1 VDRSDPLRRDARLR
15 AARAAQPARL
25 PGALLSAP
33 LLAGAPRAA
42 PFDVVGLGQCSI
54 DHVAIVDGFPPYAGK
69 VAMREYLRLPGGQI
83 ATALLACA
91 RLGLRTSF
99 LSTVG
104 DDGVAESVLGPL
116 RAAGVDVSRVLEMP
130 GAQSQLALIVVDVQS
145 GERTVVWHR
154 DPRLRMP
161 RERLSRADLERGRAL
176 HLDAG
181 DPDAAAWAAREARA
195 CGVAVF
201 ADVDTVAP
209 GVDDVLRAVD
219 FPIVSTQFAEQ
230 RFGSPIE
237 ALRGLAALGARWP
250 VVTLGDRGAVGG
262 SADAPLASPAF
273 DVEVRDTTGAGDVFH
288 GAFIAAALEG
298 ADAAAALRIANGA
311 AAMNCRALG
320 AQGGLPT
327 RAQLDAFLASAR
339 HRAPAG

>member
-1 VDRSDPLRRDARLR
+1 VDRVDPVRRDARLR
-15 AARAAQPARL
+15 AARAPQPARV
-25 PGALLSAP
+25 PGALLSDP
-33 LLAGAPRAA
+33 LLPGAPRAA

-69 VAMREYLRLPGGQI
+69 VAMQQYLRLPGGQI

-116 RAAGVDVSRVLEMP
+116 RAAGVDVSRVVEMP
-130 GAQSQLALIVVDVQS
+130 GAASQLALIVVDARS

-154 DPRLRMP
+154 DPRLRLP

-181 DPDAAAWAAREARA
+181 DPDVASWAGREARA
-195 CGVAVF
+195 AGVAVF

-230 RFGSPIE
+230 RFGGPE
-237 ALRGLAALGARWP
+237 AALRGLAELGARYP

-262 SADAPLASPAF
+262 GGDTALRSPAF
-273 DVEVRDTTGAGDVFH
+273 RVDVRDTTGAGDTFH
-288 GAFIAAALEG
+288 GAFIAAVLAG
-298 ADAAAALRIANGA
+298 ADAPRALRTANGA

-327 RAQLDAFLASAR
+327 LPELDAFLATAELR
-339 HRAPAG
+339 I

>member
-1 VDRSDPLRRDARLR
+1 VDRGDPVRRDARLR
-15 AARAAQPARL
+15 SPRAAEPARVRDT
-25 PGALLSAP
+25 LLSAAP
-33 LLAGAPRAA
+33 LLPGAPRAT

-116 RAAGVDVSRVLEMP
+116 RAAGVDVSCVVEMP

-145 GERTVVWHR
+145 GERTVIWHR
-154 DPRLRMP
+154 DPRLRLP

-181 DPDAAAWAAREARA
+181 DPDAASWAGREARA
-195 CGVAVF
+195 AGVAVF

-230 RFGSPIE
+230 RFGGAVE
-237 ALRGLAALGARWP
+237 ALRGLAALGAHYP
-250 VVTLGDRGAVGG
+250 VVTLGERGAIGG
-262 SADAPLASPAF
+262 SGEAPLASPAF
-273 DVEVRDTTGAGDVFH
+273 HVDVRDTTGAGDVFH
-288 GAFIAAALEG
+288 GAFIAAALGG
-298 ADAAAALRIANGA
+298 AGASEALRFANGA

-327 RAQLDAFLASAR
+327 RAELDAFLATAQPR
-339 HRAPAG
+339 Q

>member
-1 VDRSDPLRRDARLR
+1 VDRVDPVRRDARLR

-25 PGALLSAP
+25 PGALLTAAGP
-33 LLAGAPRAA
+33 LLPGAPRAA

-69 VAMREYLRLPGGQI
+69 VAMQRYLRLPGGQI

-116 RAAGVDVSRVLEMP
+116 RAAGVDVSRVFEIS
-130 GAQSQLALIVVDVQS
+130 GATSQLALIVVDARS

-154 DPRLRMP
+154 DPRLALP
-161 RERLSRADLERGRAL
+161 RERLSRAELERGRAL

-181 DPDAAAWAAREARA
+181 DPDAASWAGREARA
-195 CGVAVF
+195 CGIAVF

-230 RFGSPIE
+230 RFGGPVE
-237 ALRGLAALGARWP
+237 ALRGLADLGARYP
-250 VVTLGDRGAVGG
+250 VVTLGERGAIGG
-262 SADAPLASPAF
+262 SAAAPLASPAF
-273 DVEVRDTTGAGDVFH
+273 LVDVRDTTGAGDVFH
-288 GAFIAAALEG
+288 GAFIAAALAG
-298 ADAAAALRIANGA
+298 ADAPRALRIANGA

-327 RAQLDAFLASAR
+327 QAELEAFLAGAKL
-339 HRAPAG
+339 RA